1 MTFMRT
7 ERPMPGSEPELS
19 QRDENLIITPPF
31 SYGCGGQGVWS
42 IFGFGKM
49 TRIWKESADL

>member
-1 MTFMRT
+1 MRT